1 MGKETST
8 VGMTSEERPEAGEGA
23 PTQLPWGRGNSK
35 DTGSEVGVDAADS
48 CGCKGARVAV
58 VRLGKGE
65 HSGPSVI
72 ESKYQGI
79 LADLLKHRELG
90 TPLSASVD
98 LG

>member
-1 MGKETST
+1 MGKESST

-23 PTQLPWGRGNSK
+23 PSVTLRKREQQVHRLRSR
-35 DTGSEVGVDAADS
+35 S
-48 CGCKGARVAV
+48 GCKEARGAV

-79 LADLLKHRELG
+79 LADLLKHR
-90 TPLSASVD
+90 
-98 LG
+98 

>member
-1 MGKETST
+1 M
-8 VGMTSEERPEAGEGA
+8 
-23 PTQLPWGRGNSK
+23 
-35 DTGSEVGVDAADS
+35 
-48 CGCKGARVAV
+48 AV

-90 TPLSASVD
+90 TPLSVSVY